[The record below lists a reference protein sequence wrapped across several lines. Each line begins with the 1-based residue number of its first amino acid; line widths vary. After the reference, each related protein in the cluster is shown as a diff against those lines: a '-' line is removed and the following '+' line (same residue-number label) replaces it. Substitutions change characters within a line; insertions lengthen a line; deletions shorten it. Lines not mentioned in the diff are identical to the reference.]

1 MERLFKM
8 CFVGAM
14 TAAFAV
20 TAEPTGAI
28 TADSP
33 DCPKLVINYSFRT
46 GLQGNVVR
54 GQTVTSIPGLA
65 TGQAFVSDAGT
76 LKALFLIN
84 AANAITLTLQGYER
98 GDQYPHPSL
107 VQPLPAQ
114 APSVDGPHTVN
125 GIPVFPH
132 SLPEVATPTTT
143 EQRKTRFAKA
153 LQENTE
159 KLRAAY
165 GAQGLPRDARVVEL
179 FDKMEKLAAN
189 ITTSHDRHS
198 GDGGYVHRPGPQLDL
213 LRGGGGGFEMAL
225 ESFSVPSITLQ
236 SGGAQDAGVFWTQ
249 VKSGKVPSSETLT
262 VDGFLKEFQIPL
274 VEDFKPEQLVSARP
288 GVVYDPA
295 SGLLYTQVQLEVKV
309 DEVMNRRPTNLVLA
323 IDRSGSMSAK
333 DGTTRTRLEWAKLVA
348 SKMLT
353 PPAPGATKDNYLR
366 LTAQD
371 AMGLVVFDHGSK
383 IEIPSARLTPEHR
396 EKILKAINAIEL
408 GGTTDVLQAML
419 QSFGEID
426 KMNLE
431 LGMNAEGYDNRVLMF
446 TDCGN
451 NTGSDDRTLVVEV
464 ANAAARGNAV
474 TIIGLGEKLHQQLS
488 KKLGETRGGFYYFAG
503 TGLYLDE
510 FLSNGN
516 TRLSP
521 FAYDFMAS
529 VNFQNLPVTP
539 RVVRVFG
546 VNEDPSRPRNQ
557 VINIPTLRVSDEAGG
572 GGGIVIVYDTRP
584 ASP

>member
-1 MERLFKM
+1 MERFLKLFLA
-8 CFVGAM
+8 VALLVTTGAM
-14 TAAFAV
+14 
-20 TAEPTGAI
+20 AEPTTDVA
-28 TADSP
+28 ASSP
-33 DCPKLVINYSFRT
+33 NCPKLVINYSYRT

-54 GQTVTSIPGLA
+54 GQTVTPIPGLA
-65 TGQAFVSDAGT
+65 SGQAYVSDAGT

-84 AANAITLTLQGYER
+84 AANAIMLTLQGYER
-98 GDQYPHPSL
+98 GDQLPHPSL
-107 VQPLPAQ
+107 VQPTPAQ
-114 APSVDGPHTVN
+114 APAGDGPRTVN
-125 GIPVFPH
+125 GIPVYPY
-132 SLPEVATPTTT
+132 SLPEVVTPTNTD
-143 EQRKTRFAKA
+143 ERKARFAKA
-153 LQENTE
+153 LQENTD

-165 GAQGLPRDARVVEL
+165 RSQGLPRDARVTEL
-179 FDKMEKLAAN
+179 FDNMEKLAAN
-189 ITTSHDRHS
+189 ISTNYDPHS
-198 GDGGYVHRPGPQLDL
+198 GGGYRYGGSLEG
-213 LRGGGGGFEMAL
+213 LRGGGFEAMSL
-225 ESFSVPSITLQ
+225 EAISTPSVTLQ

-249 VKSGKVPSSETLT
+249 VKSGNVPSSETLT

-323 IDRSGSMSAK
+323 IDRSGSMSSK
-333 DGTTRTRLEWAKLVA
+333 DETTRTRLEWAKLVA

-366 LTAQD
+366 LTDQD

-451 NTGSDDRTLVVEV
+451 NTGSDDRTLVAEV

-474 TIIGLGEKLHQQLS
+474 TIIGLGENLHQQLS

-503 TGLYLDE
+503 NGQYLDE

-529 VNFQNLPVTP
+529 VNFQNLPVAP

-546 VNEDPSRPRNQ
+546 VNEDPRAPRNQ

-584 ASP
+584 VSP

>member
-1 MERLFKM
+1 MERLSKL
-8 CFVGAM
+8 FVAVALIVTAGAN
-14 TAAFAV
+14 
-20 TAEPTGAI
+20 AEPTADV
-28 TADSP
+28 TASSP
-33 DCPKLVINYSFRT
+33 NCPTLVINYSYRT

-54 GQTVTSIPGLA
+54 GQTVTPIPGLA
-65 TGQAFVSDAGT
+65 NGQAYVSDTGT

-84 AANAITLTLQGYER
+84 AANAIMLTLQGYER
-98 GDQYPHPSL
+98 GDQLPHASL
-107 VQPLPAQ
+107 VQPAPAQ
-114 APSVDGPHTVN
+114 APAGDAPRTVN
-125 GIPVFPH
+125 GIPVYPY
-132 SLPEVATPTTT
+132 SLPEVTTPTNTD
-143 EQRKTRFAKA
+143 ERKARFAKA
-153 LQENTE
+153 LQENTD

-165 GAQGLPRDARVVEL
+165 RSQGLPRDARVTEL
-179 FDKMEKLAAN
+179 FDNMEKLAAN
-189 ITTSHDRHS
+189 ISTNYDPHS
-198 GDGGYVHRPGPQLDL
+198 GGRYRYDDNLEV
-213 LRGGGGGFEMAL
+213 LRGGSRGGFEMSSL
-225 ESFSVPSITLQ
+225 EAISTPSVTLQ

-249 VKSGKVPSSETLT
+249 VKSGNVPSSETLT

-348 SKMLT
+348 TKMLT
-353 PPAPGATKDNYLR
+353 PPAPGAAKDNYLR
-366 LTAQD
+366 LTDQD

-396 EKILKAINAIEL
+396 EKILKAIDAIEL
-408 GGTTDVLQAML
+408 GGTTDVLKAML

-451 NTGSDDRTLVVEV
+451 NTGSDDRTLVAEV

-474 TIIGLGEKLHQQLS
+474 TIIGLGEDLHQQLS

-503 TGLYLDE
+503 TGQYLDE

-529 VNFQNLPVTP
+529 VNFHNLPVAP

-546 VNEDPSRPRNQ
+546 VNEDPRAPRNQ
-557 VINIPTLRVSDEAGG
+557 VINIPTLRVSDESGG

-584 ASP
+584 VSP

>member
-1 MERLFKM
+1 MKRIVKL
-8 CFVGAM
+8 CLAGAL
-14 TAAFAV
+14 AV
-20 TAEPTGAI
+20 TAAATAGPTGEV
-28 TADSP
+28 TATSP
-33 DCPKLVINYSFRT
+33 NCPTLVINYSYRT

-54 GQTVTSIPGLA
+54 GQTITPIPGLA
-65 TGQAFVSDAGT
+65 NGQAFVSDAGT

-84 AANAITLTLQGYER
+84 AANAIMLTLQGYER
-98 GDQYPHPSL
+98 GDQFPHPSL

-114 APSVDGPHTVN
+114 APASDGPRTVN
-125 GIPVFPH
+125 GIPVYPY
-132 SLPEVATPTTT
+132 SLPEIATPTNT
-143 EQRKTRFAKA
+143 EERKTRFAKA
-153 LQENTE
+153 LQENTD

-165 GAQGLPRDARVVEL
+165 RSQGLPRDARVTEL
-179 FDKMEKLAAN
+179 FDNMEKLAAN
-189 ITTSHDRHS
+189 ISTNYDPHS
-198 GDGGYVHRPGPQLDL
+198 GGGYRYDNSLEV
-213 LRGGGGGFEMAL
+213 LRGGSRGGFEMSSL
-225 ESFSVPSITLQ
+225 EAISTPSVTLQ

-249 VKSGKVPSSETLT
+249 VKSGNVPSSETLT

-274 VEDFKPEQLVSARP
+274 AEEFKPEQLVSARP
-288 GVVYDPA
+288 GVIYDPA
-295 SGLLYTQVQLEVKV
+295 TGLLYTQVQLEVKP
-309 DEVMNRRPTNLVLA
+309 DEALTRRPTNLVLA

-348 SKMLT
+348 TKILT
-353 PPAPGATKDNYLR
+353 PPAPGAAKDNYLR
-366 LTAQD
+366 LTDQD

-396 EKILKAINAIEL
+396 EKILQAIGAIEL
-408 GGTTDVLQAML
+408 GGSTDVLKAML

-431 LGMNAEGYDNRVLMF
+431 LGMKAEGYDNRVLMF

-451 NTGSDDRTLVVEV
+451 NTGSDDRTLVAEV

-474 TIIGLGEKLHQQLS
+474 TIIGLGEDLHQQLS

-503 TGLYLDE
+503 TGQYLDE

-529 VNFQNLPVTP
+529 VNFQNLPVAP

-546 VNEDPSRPRNQ
+546 VNEDPRAPRNQ

-584 ASP
+584 VSP

>member
-1 MERLFKM
+1 MGKLLNL
-8 CFVGAM
+8 CLAGALTI
-14 TAAFAV
+14 TAAVKANPPEV
-20 TAEPTGAI
+20 TATSPNCPT
-28 TADSP
+28 
-33 DCPKLVINYSFRT
+33 LVINYSYRT

-54 GQTVTSIPGLA
+54 GQTVTPIPGLA
-65 TGQAFVSDAGT
+65 NGQAYVSDAGT

-84 AANAITLTLQGYER
+84 AANAIMLTLQGYER
-98 GDQYPHPSL
+98 GDQLPHPSL

-114 APSVDGPHTVN
+114 APAGDGPRTVN
-125 GIPVFPH
+125 GIPVYPY
-132 SLPEVATPTTT
+132 SLPEVTSPTTT
-143 EQRKTRFAKA
+143 DERKARFAKA
-153 LQENTE
+153 LQENTD

-165 GAQGLPRDARVVEL
+165 RSQGLPRDARVTEL
-179 FDKMEKLAAN
+179 FDNMEKLAAN
-189 ITTSHDRHS
+189 ISTNYDPHS
-198 GDGGYVHRPGPQLDL
+198 GDRYSYRNSLEG
-213 LRGGGGGFEMAL
+213 LRGGFEMSSL
-225 ESFSVPSITLQ
+225 EAISTPSVTLQ

-249 VKSGKVPSSETLT
+249 VKSGNVPSSETLT

-295 SGLLYTQVQLEVKV
+295 SGLLYTQVQLEVKP
-309 DEVMNRRPTNLVLA
+309 DEVLNRRPTNLVLA
-323 IDRSGSMSAK
+323 IDRSGSMSAN

-353 PPAPGATKDNYLR
+353 PPAPGAKKDNYLR
-366 LTAQD
+366 LTDQD

-383 IEIPSARLTPEHR
+383 IEIPSARLSPEHR
-396 EKILKAINAIEL
+396 EKILKAIAAIEL
-408 GGTTDVLQAML
+408 GGSTDVLKAML

-431 LGMNAEGYDNRVLMF
+431 LGMNADGYDNRVLMF

-451 NTGSDDRTLVVEV
+451 NTGSDDKTLVVEV

-474 TIIGLGEKLHQQLS
+474 TIIGLGENLHQQLS

-503 TGLYLDE
+503 TGQYLDE

-529 VNFQNLPVTP
+529 VNFQNLPVAP

-546 VNEDPSRPRNQ
+546 VNEDPRAPRNQ

-572 GGGIVIVYDTRP
+572 GGGIVVVYDTRP
-584 ASP
+584 VSP